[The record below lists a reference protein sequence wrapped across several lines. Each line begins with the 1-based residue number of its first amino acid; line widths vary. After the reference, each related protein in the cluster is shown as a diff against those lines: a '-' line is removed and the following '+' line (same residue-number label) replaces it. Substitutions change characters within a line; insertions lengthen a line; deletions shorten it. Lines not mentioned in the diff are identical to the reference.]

1 MAQKAPKFP
10 VGLFA
15 YNDFR
20 RSPATKM
27 ERIPFPR
34 IPQNLKLLDKIP
46 ANIELIASLSEVQ
59 NRPEFR
65 TRSFFFSLSSRS
77 HRKVSCGIPGA
88 LSLSISWP
96 THLQPLS
103 YKLRPRSP
111 LYQTLSAKHST
122 DYVKRLMK
130 EWKTAY
136 RINETPQENGL
147 IDRQF
152 LGITS
157 FRAF

>member
-65 TRSFFFSLSSRS
+65 TRSFFFSLFSFSWKGLVWHPGRS
-77 HRKVSCGIPGA
+77 LLINQLA
-88 LSLSISWP
+88 DAI
-96 THLQPLS
+96 
-103 YKLRPRSP
+103 
-111 LYQTLSAKHST
+111 
-122 DYVKRLMK
+122 
-130 EWKTAY
+130 TAS
-136 RINETPQENGL
+136 EL
-147 IDRQF
+147 
-152 LGITS
+152 
-157 FRAF
+157 